1 MICGWSPPSAPRS
14 RSGGAYFAAMAD
26 GSGRGLFLLGAVGMD
41 VGWVSWTETETEAE
55 AEAEAAGESAGV
67 SVAEMSLR
75 GIALRA
81 LFFCGTG
88 FVFQAAVMPELRDGS
103 PLIVSSPLALSS
115 FVFLFFIAIAV
126 TTFKTSPTS
135 TSTHPKRYLRKQ
147 HVAFSCTPKVQS
159 TAATAHVLL
168 ITRTPHFYPPP
179 FSFLQYIRSYS
190 LVKRN
195 PKCQENKSKTH
206 LSTSRAKRPR
216 GKISNLWLLSWWPNS
231 RYVTSSLII
240 LFFWFTKNDFLRIGS
255 GYLCARYEKT
265 FRCGFPHCG
274 SSSVYAQEDFMH
286 D

>member
-126 TTFKTSPTS
+126 TTFKTSP
-135 TSTHPKRYLRKQ
+135 
-147 HVAFSCTPKVQS
+147 
-159 TAATAHVLL
+159 
-168 ITRTPHFYPPP
+168 PPP
-179 FSFLQYIRSYS
+179 PPIPNDTY
-190 LVKRN
+190 VN
-195 PKCQENKSKTH
+195 N
-206 LSTSRAKRPR
+206 TSRSVVHQKSSQPPPPR
-216 GKISNLWLLSWWPNS
+216 MS
-231 RYVTSSLII
+231 
-240 LFFWFTKNDFLRIGS
+240 
-255 GYLCARYEKT
+255 C
-265 FRCGFPHCG
+265 
-274 SSSVYAQEDFMH
+274 
-286 D
+286 